1 MTSAIMVLFGGYGIL
16 QSLLLS
22 MYVLTSRLRK
32 ATSNLVLVALNL
44 FLIFFLADSLY
55 LFLDET
61 NIVHFNSLSLTSLAL
76 IGPLTLLYCRVF
88 LNPCYKTG
96 LSELI
101 QFAPP
106 FLPLVYQM
114 NVCKLHL
121 LSIGLYI
128 LVYTVAAFVMV
139 SRSSSPLLSKRW
151 LYALLSSIGTVVLL
165 LSCFSMNYL
174 CIIGISIGFSV
185 MIYLVSFLS
194 IRFYKELF
202 EPVSKKIAQYQKT
215 NNDTSHQLFRQVSDE
230 ILTKKLFK
238 DPELTLPKLA
248 SLMNIHTH
256 KLSHLINQQS
266 GKGFPE
272 YINSLRLGEARH
284 LLRTSDMKVAAVA
297 FECGFNSLSSFYTHF
312 KKSDGMTPSE
322 FRSLTEVHVGH
333 ERDQSE

>member
-32 ATSNLVLVALNL
+32 ATSNLILVALNL

-55 LFLDET
+55 LFLDT
-61 NIVHFNSLSLTSLAL
+61 SDVVHFNSISLTSLAL

-88 LNPCYKTG
+88 LNPDYKAG
-96 LSELI
+96 FSEFVQLI
-101 QFAPP
+101 PS

-114 NVCKLHL
+114 NVCRLHL
-121 LSIGLYI
+121 LGIGMYL
-128 LVYTVAAFVMV
+128 LLYTVVAFVFV
-139 SRSSSPLLSKRW
+139 SKSASPRLNKRW
-151 LYALLSSIGTVVLL
+151 LYALLASIGTVVLL
-165 LSCFSMNYL
+165 LTCFSMNFL

-185 MIYLVSFLS
+185 MIYFISFLS

-202 EPVSKKIAQYQKT
+202 EPVSKKLTQCQKPD
-215 NNDTSHQLFRQVSDE
+215 NDETQQLFQKVSDE
-230 ILTKKLFK
+230 IVTKKLFK

-248 SLMNIHTH
+248 SLTSIHTH

-272 YINSLRLGEARH
+272 YINSLRLEEARN

-322 FRSLTEVHVGH
+322 FRSLAEVHVGR

>member
-1 MTSAIMVLFGGYGIL
+1 MVLFGGYGIL

-32 ATSNLVLVALNL
+32 ATSNLILVLLNL

-55 LFLDET
+55 LFLDT
-61 NIVHFNSLSLTSLAL
+61 SDVVHFNSISLTSLAL

-88 LNPCYKTG
+88 LNPDYKAG
-96 LSELI
+96 LSEFVQLI
-101 QFAPP
+101 PS

-114 NVCKLHL
+114 NVCRLHL
-121 LSIGLYI
+121 LGIGMYL
-128 LVYTVAAFVMV
+128 LLYTVVALVFV
-139 SRSSSPLLSKRW
+139 SKSASPRLNKRW
-151 LYALLSSIGTVVLL
+151 LYALLASIGTVVLL
-165 LSCFSMNYL
+165 LTCFSMNFL

-185 MIYLVSFLS
+185 MIYFISFLS

-202 EPVSKKIAQYQKT
+202 EPVSKKLTQYQKPD
-215 NNDTSHQLFRQVSDE
+215 NDETQQLFQKVSDE
-230 ILTKKLFK
+230 IVTKKLFK

-248 SLMNIHTH
+248 SLTSIHTH

-272 YINSLRLGEARH
+272 YINSLRLEEARN

-322 FRSLTEVHVGH
+322 FRSLAEVHVGREH
-333 ERDQSE
+333 DQSE

>member
-1 MTSAIMVLFGGYGIL
+1 MVLFGGYGIL

-32 ATSNLVLVALNL
+32 ATSNLILVALNL

-55 LFLDET
+55 LFLDT
-61 NIVHFNSLSLTSLAL
+61 SDVVHFNSISLTSLAL

-88 LNPCYKTG
+88 LNPDYKAG
-96 LSELI
+96 LSEFVQLI
-101 QFAPP
+101 PS

-114 NVCKLHL
+114 NVCRLHL
-121 LSIGLYI
+121 LGIGMYL
-128 LVYTVAAFVMV
+128 LLYTVVAFVFV
-139 SRSSSPLLSKRW
+139 SRSASPRLNKRW
-151 LYALLSSIGTVVLL
+151 LYALLASIGTVVLL
-165 LSCFSMNYL
+165 LTCFSMNFL

-185 MIYLVSFLS
+185 MIYFISFLS

-202 EPVSKKIAQYQKT
+202 EPVSKKITQYQKPD
-215 NNDTSHQLFRQVSDE
+215 NDETQQLFEKVSDE
-230 ILTKKLFK
+230 IVTKKLFK

-248 SLMNIHTH
+248 SLTSIHTH

-272 YINSLRLGEARH
+272 YINSLRLEEARN

-322 FRSLTEVHVGH
+322 FRSLAEVHIER

>member
-1 MTSAIMVLFGGYGIL
+1 MMSAIMVLFGGYGIL

-32 ATSNLVLVALNL
+32 ATSNLILVALNL

-55 LFLDET
+55 LFLDT
-61 NIVHFNSLSLTSLAL
+61 SNAVHFNSISLTSLAL

-88 LNPCYKTG
+88 LNSNYKAG
-96 LSELI
+96 ISEFI
-101 QFAPP
+101 QLVPP

-114 NVCKLHL
+114 NVCRLHL
-121 LSIGLYI
+121 LTIGLYI
-128 LVYTVAAFVMV
+128 LVYTIAGLIIV
-139 SRSSSPLLSKRW
+139 SRSASAAPKKRW
-151 LYALLSSIGTVVLL
+151 LYILLSSIATVVLL

-185 MIYLVSFLS
+185 MIYLISFLS
-194 IRFYKELF
+194 IRFYKEML
-202 EPVSKKIAQYQKT
+202 EPVAKKIAPCQKPHDDET
-215 NNDTSHQLFRQVSDE
+215 HQLFQKVSDE
-230 ILTKKLFK
+230 IVSKKLFK

-248 SLMNIHTH
+248 SLTSIHTH

-272 YINSLRLGEARH
+272 YINSLRLEEARN
-284 LLRTSDMKVAAVA
+284 LLRTSDLKVAAVA

-312 KKSDGMTPSE
+312 KKSEGMTPSE
-322 FRSLTEVHVGH
+322 FRSLAEVHIEH

>member
-1 MTSAIMVLFGGYGIL
+1 MVLFGGYGIL

-32 ATSNLVLVALNL
+32 ATSNLILVLLNL

-55 LFLDET
+55 LFLDT
-61 NIVHFNSLSLTSLAL
+61 SDVVHFNSISLTSLAL

-88 LNPCYKTG
+88 LNPDYKAG
-96 LSELI
+96 LSEFVQLI
-101 QFAPP
+101 PS

-114 NVCKLHL
+114 NVCRLHL
-121 LSIGLYI
+121 LGIGMYL
-128 LVYTVAAFVMV
+128 LLYTVVAFVFV
-139 SRSSSPLLSKRW
+139 SKSASPRLNKRW
-151 LYALLSSIGTVVLL
+151 LYALLASIGTVVLL
-165 LSCFSMNYL
+165 LTCFSMNFL

-185 MIYLVSFLS
+185 MIYFISFLS

-202 EPVSKKIAQYQKT
+202 EPVSKKLTQYQKPD
-215 NNDTSHQLFRQVSDE
+215 NDETQQLFQKVSDE
-230 ILTKKLFK
+230 IVTKKLFK

-248 SLMNIHTH
+248 SLTSIHTH

-272 YINSLRLGEARH
+272 YINSLRLEEARN

-322 FRSLTEVHVGH
+322 FRSLAEVHVGREH
-333 ERDQSE
+333 DQSE

>member
-16 QSLLLS
+16 QSLFLS
-22 MYVLTSRLRK
+22 MYVLTSRLRN
-32 ATSNLVLVALNL
+32 ATSNLILVALNL

-55 LFLDET
+55 LFLDES
-61 NIVHFNSLSLTSLAL
+61 NVVHFNSISLTSLAL

-88 LNPCYKTG
+88 LNPNYKAA
-96 LSELI
+96 LSEFI
-101 QFAPP
+101 QFVPP
-106 FLPLVYQM
+106 FLPLVYPM
-114 NVCKLHL
+114 NICRLHL
-121 LSIGLYI
+121 LGIGLYI
-128 LVYTVAAFVMV
+128 LVYTIAGLVIV
-139 SRSSSPLLSKRW
+139 SRSSSPTLNKRW
-151 LYALLSSIGTVVLL
+151 LYALLSSIGTVVIL

-185 MIYLVSFLS
+185 MIYLISFLS
-194 IRFYKELF
+194 IRFYKDLF

-215 NNDTSHQLFRQVSDE
+215 SDDETHQLFRQVSDE

-248 SLMNIHTH
+248 SLTSIHTH

-272 YINSLRLGEARH
+272 YINSLRLTEAKH

-322 FRSLTEVHVGH
+322 FRSLAEVHVGH

>member
-1 MTSAIMVLFGGYGIL
+1 MVLFGGYGIL
-16 QSLLLS
+16 QILLLS

-32 ATSNLVLVALNL
+32 ATSNLILVALNL

-55 LFLDET
+55 LFLDT
-61 NIVHFNSLSLTSLAL
+61 SDVVHFNSISLTSLAL

-88 LNPCYKTG
+88 LNPDYKAG
-96 LSELI
+96 LSEFVQLI
-101 QFAPP
+101 PS

-114 NVCKLHL
+114 NVCRLHL
-121 LSIGLYI
+121 LGIGMYL
-128 LVYTVAAFVMV
+128 LLYTVVAFVFV
-139 SRSSSPLLSKRW
+139 SRSASPRLNKRW
-151 LYALLSSIGTVVLL
+151 LYALLASIGTVVLL
-165 LSCFSMNYL
+165 LTCFSMNFL

-185 MIYLVSFLS
+185 MIYFISFLS

-202 EPVSKKIAQYQKT
+202 EPVSKKITQYQKPD
-215 NNDTSHQLFRQVSDE
+215 NDETQQLFEKVSDE
-230 ILTKKLFK
+230 IVTKKLFK

-248 SLMNIHTH
+248 SLTSIHTH

-272 YINSLRLGEARH
+272 YINSLRLEEARN

-322 FRSLTEVHVGH
+322 FRSLAEVHIER

>member
-1 MTSAIMVLFGGYGIL
+1 MVLFGGYGIL

-22 MYVLTSRLRK
+22 MYVLTSKLRK

-55 LFLDET
+55 LFIDES
-61 NIVHFNSLSLTSLAL
+61 NVVHFNSISLTSLAL
-76 IGPLTLLYCRVF
+76 IGPLTLLYCHVF
-88 LNPCYKTG
+88 LNPDYKAG
-96 LSELI
+96 LSELL
-101 QFAPP
+101 QLVPP

-121 LSIGLYI
+121 LGIGGYI
-128 LVYTVAAFVMV
+128 LIYTVAACMVV
-139 SRSSSPLLSKRW
+139 SRSSSTVLKKRW
-151 LYALLSSIGTVVLL
+151 LYVLLSSIGTVVLL

-174 CIIGISIGFSV
+174 CIVGISIGFSV
-185 MIYLVSFLS
+185 MIYLISFLS

-202 EPVSKKIAQYQKT
+202 EPVSKKIAPYQKSD
-215 NNDTSHQLFRQVSDE
+215 NDETRQLFQKVSDE
-230 ILTKKLFK
+230 IVTKKLFK

-248 SLMNIHTH
+248 SLTNIHTH

-272 YINSLRLGEARH
+272 YINLLRLEEARN

-322 FRSLTEVHVGH
+322 FRSLPEVHVRR

>member
-1 MTSAIMVLFGGYGIL
+1 MVLFGGYGIL

-22 MYVLTSRLRK
+22 LYVLTSKLRK

-44 FLIFFLADSLY
+44 FLIFFVADSLY
-55 LFLDET
+55 LFLDES
-61 NIVHFNSLSLTSLAL
+61 NVVHFNSISLTSLAL

-88 LNPCYKTG
+88 LEPNYKAG
-96 LSELI
+96 IVELI
-101 QFAPP
+101 QLAPP

-114 NVCKLHL
+114 NICKLHL
-121 LSIGLYI
+121 LGIGLYI
-128 LVYTVAAFVMV
+128 LLYAVAGFVVV
-139 SRSSSPLLSKRW
+139 SRSSSSVPRKRW

-185 MIYLVSFLS
+185 MIYLISFVS

-202 EPVSKKIAQYQKT
+202 EPVSKKIALYQKT
-215 NNDTSHQLFRQVSDE
+215 NHDETHQLFQKVCDE
-230 ILTKKLFK
+230 IVTKKLFK

-248 SLMNIHTH
+248 SLTGIHTH

-272 YINSLRLGEARH
+272 YINTLRLEEART

-322 FRSLTEVHVGH
+322 FRSLAEVHVGH

>member
-1 MTSAIMVLFGGYGIL
+1 MVLFGGYGIL

-32 ATSNLVLVALNL
+32 ATSNLILVALNL

-55 LFLDET
+55 LFLDT
-61 NIVHFNSLSLTSLAL
+61 SDVVHFNSISLTSLAL

-88 LNPCYKTG
+88 LNPDYKAG
-96 LSELI
+96 LSEFVQLI
-101 QFAPP
+101 PS

-114 NVCKLHL
+114 NVCRLHL
-121 LSIGLYI
+121 LGIGMYL
-128 LVYTVAAFVMV
+128 LLYTVVAFVFV
-139 SRSSSPLLSKRW
+139 SKSASPRLNKRW
-151 LYALLSSIGTVVLL
+151 LYALLASIGTVVLL
-165 LSCFSMNYL
+165 LTCFSMNFL

-185 MIYLVSFLS
+185 MIYFISFLS

-202 EPVSKKIAQYQKT
+202 EPVSKKLTQYQKPD
-215 NNDTSHQLFRQVSDE
+215 NDETQQLFQKVSDE
-230 ILTKKLFK
+230 IVTKKLFK

-248 SLMNIHTH
+248 SLTSIHTH

-272 YINSLRLGEARH
+272 YINSLRLEEARN

-322 FRSLTEVHVGH
+322 FRSLAEVHVGR

>member
-22 MYVLTSRLRK
+22 MYVLTSRLRR
-32 ATSNLVLVALNL
+32 ATSNLILVALNL
-44 FLIFFLADSLY
+44 FLILFLADSLY
-55 LFLDET
+55 LFLDESNT
-61 NIVHFNSLSLTSLAL
+61 VHFNSISLTSLAL
-76 IGPLTLLYCRVF
+76 IGPLTLFYCRVF
-88 LNPCYKTG
+88 LNPNYKAG

-101 QFAPP
+101 QFAPS
-106 FLPLVYQM
+106 FLPLVYPM
-114 NVCKLHL
+114 NICRLHL
-121 LSIGLYI
+121 LAIGFYI
-128 LVYTVAAFVMV
+128 LVYTVISFVIV
-139 SRSSSPLLSKRW
+139 SRSASPVHNKRW
-151 LYALLSSIGTVVLL
+151 LYVLLSSIGTVVLL

-185 MIYLVSFLS
+185 MIYLISFLS

-202 EPVSKKIAQYQKT
+202 EPVSKKITQYQKA
-215 NNDTSHQLFRQVSDE
+215 NDDESHQLFQRVSDE
-230 ILTKKLFK
+230 ILTSKLFK
-238 DPELTLPKLA
+238 DPELTLSKLA
-248 SLMNIHTH
+248 SLTSIHTH

-272 YINSLRLGEARH
+272 YINSLRLAEAKH

-312 KKSDGMTPSE
+312 KKSDGVTPSE
-322 FRSLTEVHVGH
+322 FRSLAEVHVDH

>member
-1 MTSAIMVLFGGYGIL
+1 MVLFGGYGIL

-32 ATSNLVLVALNL
+32 ATSNLILVTLNL

-55 LFLDET
+55 LFLDT
-61 NIVHFNSLSLTSLAL
+61 SDVVHFNSISLTSLAL

-88 LNPCYKTG
+88 LNPDYKAG
-96 LSELI
+96 LSEFIQLI
-101 QFAPP
+101 PS

-114 NVCKLHL
+114 NVCRLHL
-121 LSIGLYI
+121 LGIGMYL
-128 LVYTVAAFVMV
+128 LLYTVVAFVFV
-139 SRSSSPLLSKRW
+139 SKSASPRLNKRW
-151 LYALLSSIGTVVLL
+151 LYALLASIGTVVLL
-165 LSCFSMNYL
+165 LTCFSMNFL

-185 MIYLVSFLS
+185 MIYFISFLS

-202 EPVSKKIAQYQKT
+202 EPVSKKLTQCQKPD
-215 NNDTSHQLFRQVSDE
+215 NDETQQLFQKVSDE
-230 ILTKKLFK
+230 IVTKKLFK

-248 SLMNIHTH
+248 SLTSIHTH

-272 YINSLRLGEARH
+272 YINSLRLEEARN

-322 FRSLTEVHVGH
+322 FRSLAEVHVGR

>member
-16 QSLLLS
+16 QSLFLS

-32 ATSNLVLVALNL
+32 ATSNLILVAVNL
-44 FLIFFLADSLY
+44 FLILFLADSLY
-55 LFLDET
+55 LFLDES
-61 NIVHFNSLSLTSLAL
+61 NAVHFNSISLTSLAL

-88 LNPCYKTG
+88 LNPNYKAG

-101 QFAPP
+101 QFIPP

-114 NVCKLHL
+114 NICRLHL
-121 LSIGLYI
+121 LGIGLYI
-128 LVYTVAAFVMV
+128 LAYTITGFIIV
-139 SRSSSPLLSKRW
+139 SRSSSPMLNKRW

-185 MIYLVSFLS
+185 MIYLISFLS

-215 NNDTSHQLFRQVSDE
+215 NNDETHQLFQQVSDE
-230 ILTKKLFK
+230 IFSKKLFK

-248 SLMNIHTH
+248 LLTSIHPH

-272 YINSLRLGEARH
+272 YINSLRLAEARH

-322 FRSLTEVHVGH
+322 FRSLAEVHVGH

>member
-32 ATSNLVLVALNL
+32 ATSNLILVLLNL

-55 LFLDET
+55 LFLDT
-61 NIVHFNSLSLTSLAL
+61 SDVVHFNSISLTSLAL

-88 LNPCYKTG
+88 LNPDYKAG
-96 LSELI
+96 LSEFVQLI
-101 QFAPP
+101 PS

-114 NVCKLHL
+114 NVCRLHL
-121 LSIGLYI
+121 LGIGMYL
-128 LVYTVAAFVMV
+128 LLYTVVAFVFV
-139 SRSSSPLLSKRW
+139 SKSASPRLNKRW
-151 LYALLSSIGTVVLL
+151 LYALLASIGTVVLL
-165 LSCFSMNYL
+165 LTCFSMNFL

-185 MIYLVSFLS
+185 MIYFISFLS

-202 EPVSKKIAQYQKT
+202 EPVSKKLTQYQKPD
-215 NNDTSHQLFRQVSDE
+215 NDETQQLFQKVSDE
-230 ILTKKLFK
+230 IVTKKLFK

-248 SLMNIHTH
+248 SLTSIHTH

-272 YINSLRLGEARH
+272 YINSLRLEEARN

-322 FRSLTEVHVGH
+322 FRSLAEVHVGREH
-333 ERDQSE
+333 DQSE

>member
-1 MTSAIMVLFGGYGIL
+1 MVLFGGYGIL

-32 ATSNLVLVALNL
+32 ATSNLILVALNL

-55 LFLDET
+55 LFLDT
-61 NIVHFNSLSLTSLAL
+61 SDVVHFNSISLTSLAL

-88 LNPCYKTG
+88 LNPDYKAG
-96 LSELI
+96 LSEFIQLI
-101 QFAPP
+101 PS

-114 NVCKLHL
+114 NVCRLHL
-121 LSIGLYI
+121 LGIGMYL
-128 LVYTVAAFVMV
+128 LLYTVVAFVFV
-139 SRSSSPLLSKRW
+139 SKSASPRLNKRW
-151 LYALLSSIGTVVLL
+151 LYALLASIGTVVLL
-165 LSCFSMNYL
+165 LTCFSMNFL

-185 MIYLVSFLS
+185 MIYFISFLS

-202 EPVSKKIAQYQKT
+202 EPVSKKLTQYQKPD
-215 NNDTSHQLFRQVSDE
+215 NDETQQLFQKVSDE
-230 ILTKKLFK
+230 IVTKKLFK

-248 SLMNIHTH
+248 SLTSIHTH

-272 YINSLRLGEARH
+272 YINSLRLEEARN

-322 FRSLTEVHVGH
+322 FRSLAEVHVGREH
-333 ERDQSE
+333 DQSE

>member
-1 MTSAIMVLFGGYGIL
+1 MVLFGGYGIL

-32 ATSNLVLVALNL
+32 ATSNLILVLLNL

-55 LFLDET
+55 LFLDT
-61 NIVHFNSLSLTSLAL
+61 SDVVHFNSISLTSLAL

-88 LNPCYKTG
+88 LNPDYKAG
-96 LSELI
+96 LSEFVQLI
-101 QFAPP
+101 PS

-114 NVCKLHL
+114 NVCRLHL
-121 LSIGLYI
+121 LGIGMYL
-128 LVYTVAAFVMV
+128 LLYTVVAFVFV
-139 SRSSSPLLSKRW
+139 SKSASPRLNKRW
-151 LYALLSSIGTVVLL
+151 LYALLASIGTVVLL
-165 LSCFSMNYL
+165 LTCFSMNFL

-185 MIYLVSFLS
+185 MIYFISFLS

-202 EPVSKKIAQYQKT
+202 EPVSKKLTQYQKPD
-215 NNDTSHQLFRQVSDE
+215 NDETQQLFQKVSDE
-230 ILTKKLFK
+230 IVTKKLFK

-248 SLMNIHTH
+248 SLTSIHTH

-272 YINSLRLGEARH
+272 YINSLRLEEARN

-322 FRSLTEVHVGH
+322 FRSLAEVHVGR

>member
-1 MTSAIMVLFGGYGIL
+1 MVLFGGYGIL

-32 ATSNLVLVALNL
+32 ATSNLILVALNL

-55 LFLDET
+55 LFLDT
-61 NIVHFNSLSLTSLAL
+61 SDVVHFNSISLTSLAL

-88 LNPCYKTG
+88 LNPDYKAG
-96 LSELI
+96 LSEFVQLI
-101 QFAPP
+101 PS

-114 NVCKLHL
+114 NVCRLHL
-121 LSIGLYI
+121 LGIGMYL
-128 LVYTVAAFVMV
+128 LLYTVVAFVFV
-139 SRSSSPLLSKRW
+139 SKSASPRLNKRW
-151 LYALLSSIGTVVLL
+151 LYALLASIGTVVLL
-165 LSCFSMNYL
+165 LTCFSMNFL

-185 MIYLVSFLS
+185 MIYFISFLS

-202 EPVSKKIAQYQKT
+202 EPVSKKITQYQKPD
-215 NNDTSHQLFRQVSDE
+215 NDETQQLFEKVSDE
-230 ILTKKLFK
+230 IVTKKLFK
-238 DPELTLPKLA
+238 DPKLTLPKLA
-248 SLMNIHTH
+248 SLTSIHTH

-272 YINSLRLGEARH
+272 YINSLRLEEARN

-322 FRSLTEVHVGH
+322 FRSLAEVHVGR